1 MTTSTIT
8 GKWSL
13 ITGAS
18 SGIGMEM
25 ARELASLGSNVILVA
40 RRRLPMDELAAELQQ
55 SYSVEVEVVSLD
67 LSSPESA
74 QKLYDQLKASG
85 REVSYLLNNA
95 GIGQFGKFLDRSLEE
110 IETLLDLN
118 TRTLVRLSHLFAADM
133 VERKF
138 GRILQVASLLGFQAV
153 PGYGVYA
160 ASKGF
165 VLLFGEALNRELRG
179 TGVTCTVLSPGLTRT
194 AFLDVAGQ
202 QPNLMQRMMMMETRT
217 VARSG
222 VRAMLKSKSLIV
234 PGLINRLVMFSN
246 RLMPRIVATEVFKLV
261 MSGPETKNR

>member
-1 MTTSTIT
+1 M
-8 GKWSL
+8 
-13 ITGAS
+13 
-18 SGIGMEM
+18 
-25 ARELASLGSNVILVA
+25 
-40 RRRLPMDELAAELQQ
+40 
-55 SYSVEVEVVSLD
+55 
-67 LSSPESA
+67 
-74 QKLYDQLKASG
+74 
-85 REVSYLLNNA
+85 
-95 GIGQFGKFLDRSLEE
+95 
-110 IETLLDLN
+110 
-118 TRTLVRLSHLFAADM
+118 
-133 VERKF
+133 
-138 GRILQVASLLGFQAV
+138 
-153 PGYGVYA
+153 
-160 ASKGF
+160 
-165 VLLFGEALNRELRG
+165 LLFGEALNRELRG